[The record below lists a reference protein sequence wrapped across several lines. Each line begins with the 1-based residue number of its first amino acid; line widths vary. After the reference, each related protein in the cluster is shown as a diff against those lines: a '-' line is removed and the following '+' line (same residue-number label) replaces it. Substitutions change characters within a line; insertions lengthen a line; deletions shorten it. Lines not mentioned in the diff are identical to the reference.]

1 MRAFLEKKRSMRS
14 YILSTRRRRGVF
26 AGLTALGV
34 TLVAVLSACG
44 GSSTASTTAASGSSA
59 VLKWA
64 TTYFP
69 VHWDPVVNGAG
80 AQFRPLTLA
89 YASVTN
95 INAAGDPTPGLAS
108 SWTYNAAGTEVTFHI
123 RPGLKFS
130 DGTPVNAA
138 AIKDAIIRAK
148 TQQNSAL
155 IEDLAP
161 VKSVTTSGD
170 YNVEVDLDHPD
181 FQIPLVFGERV
192 LLVASPKAAA
202 NPTALDQFPVG
213 AGPFIATKIIP
224 GQEAIF
230 KKNPGY
236 WDAKD
241 IHIQSVEV
249 FDAPAPATVVAGLQ
263 TGVYNFA
270 DLAPSEATAAK
281 AAGLD
286 VFVQPGY
293 NASNISINTNKAP
306 FKGNPTLIQAIRYAI
321 NRQQFVSQLT
331 FGYGEATD
339 EVFPPGAIGY
349 NPADANL
356 WPYNPAKAKQLLAQA
371 GYKPNQLSLP
381 LVIQLAT
388 EAPEAEIVQS
398 QLAAIGI
405 KVTITINT
413 NWATPFFAKQLAFS
427 LYGTTGR
434 DSQTETLRDHFG
446 PNGVLNLSSPYEVA
460 GFEAA
465 VDKAEATP
473 IGSPDFAANLQ
484 AATAAGL
491 PSEALIFAYSSP
503 NLFAKSKSI
512 SALPGEP
519 GHVDFT
525 GITING
531 Q

>member
-1 MRAFLEKKRSMRS
+1 MSA
-14 YILSTRRRRGVF
+14 YPLSTLRRRNAI
-26 AGLTALGV
+26 AGLTALGAALAV
-34 TLVAVLSACG
+34 VLSACG
-44 GSSTASTTAASGSSA
+44 GSTGSGTAAAASSSSA

-69 VHWDPVVNGAG
+69 AHWDPVVNGAG
-80 AQFRPLTLA
+80 AQFRPLTLV
-89 YASVTN
+89 YASITN
-95 INAAGDPTPGLAS
+95 VDAHGNPTPGLAS

-138 AIKDAIIRAK
+138 AIKDAIVRAK
-148 TQQNSAL
+148 TQEDSAL
-155 IEDLAP
+155 VEDLEP
-161 VKSVTTSGD
+161 VERVTTSGA
-170 YNVEVDLDHPD
+170 YNVEVYLNHPD

-192 LLVASPKAAA
+192 MLIASPKAAA
-202 NPTALDQFPVG
+202 DPTKLDQFPVG

-230 KKNPGY
+230 KKNPNY
-236 WDAKD
+236 WDAKA
-241 IHIQSVEV
+241 IHIQTVDL
-249 FDAPAPATVVAGLQ
+249 FAAPAPATVVAGLQ
-263 TGVYNFA
+263 TGVYNLA
-270 DLAPSEATAAK
+270 DLDPSEASAAK

-286 VFVQPGY
+286 VFVQPGL
-293 NASNISINTNKAP
+293 NAENISININKAP
-306 FKGNPTLIQAIRYAI
+306 FKGNPTLVEALRYAI
-321 NRQQFVSQLT
+321 NRQQFVQQLT

-339 EVFPPGAIGY
+339 EVFPPGSAGY

-356 WPYNPAKAKQLLAQA
+356 WPYNLAKAKQLLAKA
-371 GYKPNQLSLP
+371 GYKPNQLTLP
-381 LVIQLAT
+381 LVISADT
-388 EAPEAEIVQS
+388 ETPEAEIVQS
-398 QLAAIGI
+398 QLAAVGI
-405 KVTITINT
+405 KVTITVNT
-413 NWATPFFAKQLAFS
+413 NWATPFFAKQLVFS

-446 PNGVLNLSSPYEVA
+446 SSGVLNLSAPYEVA

-473 IGSPDFAANLQ
+473 IGSPDYAANLQ

-491 PSEALIFAYSSP
+491 QSEALIFLYVAP
-503 NLFAKSKSI
+503 NLMAKSPSI
-512 SALPGEP
+512 SALPGNP

-525 GITING
+525 GVTISG

>member
-1 MRAFLEKKRSMRS
+1 MSS
-14 YILSTRRRRGVF
+14 YPPATRRRRRSGGRRRLAAIGV
-26 AGLTALGV
+26 ALV
-34 TLVAVLSACG
+34 VALSACG
-44 GSSTASTTAASGSSA
+44 STGPGSTAAATSSTA

-95 INAAGDPTPGLAS
+95 VNAAGNPTPGLAS
-108 SWTYNAAGTEVTFHI
+108 SWTYNATGTEVTFHI

-170 YNVEVDLDHPD
+170 YNVEVNLDHPD
-181 FQIPLVFGERV
+181 YQIPLVFGERV

-202 NPTALDQFPVG
+202 DPTKLDQFPVG

-241 IHIQSVEV
+241 IHIQSVEL

-270 DLAPSEATAAK
+270 DLAASEATAAK

-286 VFVQPGY
+286 VFVQPGL
-293 NASNISINTNKAP
+293 NAENISINLNKAP
-306 FKGNPTLIQAIRYAI
+306 FKGNPTLVQAIRYAI

-339 EVFPPGAIGY
+339 EVFPPGLRRLQPGGS
-349 NPADANL
+349 PTSGRTTR
-356 WPYNPAKAKQLLAQA
+356 PRPSSCSPQA
-371 GYKPNQLSLP
+371 GYKPNQLSLA

-405 KVTITINT
+405 KVTITVNT

-446 PNGVLNLSSPYEVA
+446 PNGVLNLSSPVRGGGLRGGRRQGRGHADRLARLRDEPA
-460 GFEAA
+460 GGHRSRGA
-465 VDKAEATP
+465 VGGADLRLRRPQPVRQEQV
-473 IGSPDFAANLQ
+473 DLR
-484 AATAAGL
+484 
-491 PSEALIFAYSSP
+491 
-503 NLFAKSKSI
+503 
-512 SALPGEP
+512 SAR
-519 GHVDFT
+519 
-525 GITING
+525 
-531 Q
+531 